1 MTDWTIRQVTKYTKS
16 TNTSAMIYYKN
27 VSQYQVVL
35 DTYTYIIRYFKTR
48 RTGTFAGSAWP
59 RPDWG
64 KDIPSDVRQKVET
77 ILKIINTT

>member
-16 TNTSAMIYYKN
+16 TNTSAIIYYKN
-27 VSQYQVVL
+27 VSQYQVLL
-35 DTYTYIIRYFKTR
+35 DKYTYIIRYFRTYKGRNR
-48 RTGTFAGSAWP
+48 RAC
-59 RPDWG
+59 WG